1 LKERII
7 AESTP
12 EEVQQ
17 MERVMLEDAN
27 QKEAPKWMRK

>member
-7 AESTP
+7 AEATP

-17 MERVMLEDAN
+17 MERIMLESVD
-27 QKEAPKWMRK
+27 QKEAPKWQRK